1 MFRSW
6 LDEVRM
12 WPVLW
17 RRRFALRAKLSNGSE
32 ASGYLLMF
40 SLPIIVLGTIV
51 FLAITND
58 TPVIEAAQVDSDYGR
73 QLALRCLAENVYYE
87 ARGEPLR
94 GQYAVAEVTLNRMRS
109 KNFPDSVCKV
119 VHDSRWDRIRKR
131 FVAHFSWTEDTQPA
145 DPVGP
150 AWDQAMTVAAAVYD
164 QTQEP
169 VVPGALFYHATRIHP
184 AWAKDKKP
192 LARIGNHIFY
202 K

>member
-1 MFRSW
+1 MLRSL

-12 WPVLW
+12 WLVLW

-32 ASGYLLMF
+32 SAGYLLMF
-40 SLPIIVLGTIV
+40 ALPVIVLGSIV
-51 FLAITND
+51 FLAVIND
-58 TPVIEAAQVDSDYGR
+58 TPTIVSARVNSDYR
-73 QLALRCLAENVYYE
+73 RELALRCLAENVYYE
-87 ARGEPLR
+87 ARGEPLK

-119 VHDSRWDRIRKR
+119 VHESRWDRIRKR
-131 FVAHFSWTEDTQPA
+131 FVAHFSWTENTRPA
-145 DPVGP
+145 DPAGP

-164 QTQEP
+164 EKQEP

-184 AWAKDKKP
+184 AWAKNKKP
-192 LARIGNHIFY
+192 LATIGNHVFY